1 MARQENSQID
11 AEKNKKVGKSL
22 RQGYVADGKKGII
35 LGRDHP

>member
-11 AEKNKKVGKSL
+11 EEKKQESWEVL